1 MSTEKELNT
10 DNLRDTHWLGEVI
23 DNVDPLKLGRCKVKV
38 LGKFDNLPDDAIP
51 WATPMNRDAVGSHH
65 VPRIGDIVSARFDNG
80 NLYHPE
86 YWFHI
91 DQNEDLKTD
100 ILEGDGINAENVI
113 SLVYDAERNVR
124 IYHSEEDGL
133 IITRGLG
140 AKASPIIQIDE
151 AGDIKISTEAD
162 QRIFL
167 DSKNVYLSG
176 ALGEGG
182 ENEDEPAVR
191 GKSLEQ
197 WLRDYL
203 ELFENHIHPTGVGPS
218 GTASALPPTPI
229 KVPELNNRHHEYQQ
243 VNDGKK

>member
-38 LGKFDNLPDDAIP
+38 LGKFDNLPDESIP

-91 DQNEDLKTD
+91 DQNEDLKAD
-100 ILEGDGINAENVI
+100 ILEGAGNAENVI

-133 IITRGLG
+133 VITRGSG
-140 AKASPIIQIDE
+140 AKERPLMQIDE
-151 AGDIKISTEAD
+151 AGDIKISTEA
-162 QRIFL
+162 RIFL
-167 DSKNVYLSG
+167 DAGNIFLSNT
-176 ALGEGG
+176 GEVNG
-182 ENEDEPAVR
+182 EEDATPDATQPAVR
-191 GKSLEQ
+191 GLDLETF
-197 WLRDYL
+197 LKHFIADYKK
-203 ELFENHIHPTGVGPS
+203 HIHPTGVGPS
-218 GTASALPPTPI
+218 GTLQ
-229 KVPELNNRHHEYQQ
+229 VPYNPLDHKSYQQ
-243 VNDGKK
+243 ENK